1 MLYRTHVMSAL
12 ERRRVDFVNFER
24 GMRDEVGELAARLRA
39 LAGRTSEE
47 VRRASEAEG
56 VRVTYPSDELERARG
71 AVVPFAERWRSH
83 EEARRW
89 ALSVL
94 SNRATFAADGSQLF
108 PGREAS
114 VPVAAV
120 QVASFENP
128 HTPEGRYLKDVHFE
142 VITPDELRAGGR
154 GFDSPEQVVGAR
166 RFELEAEAV
175 RAFLERRRGW
185 RSRGE
190 RAPVAFFDN
199 TLVFSSPGG
208 DSETF
213 FSKRYATALAR
224 LIALSRETEVPV
236 VGYVDHSYA
245 PDVRDLLEA
254 FYKDLPET
262 NVYDARILSAH
273 EVEGGEPLL
282 NAWGDR
288 TIFWHCRRR
297 GLAASFFDERG
308 TPLVGF
314 VYLQTTGDG
323 SPARLDIPAWVQESG
338 LLEEVVD
345 AVRAECV
352 VGNGY
357 PYAVETADEAAV
369 MTARDRE
376 QFLRV
381 MQDFAAEHR
390 LDFRLSRKPAS
401 KARRR

>member
-1 MLYRTHVMSAL
+1 MLYRTHVLSAL
-12 ERRRVDFVNFER
+12 EERREQFVNFER
-24 GMRDEVGELAARLRA
+24 GLRDGVGELASRLRA
-39 LAGRTSEE
+39 LAGRTGDE
-47 VRRASEAEG
+47 VRRASESEG
-56 VRVTYPSDELERARG
+56 RRVTYPSSELEGAGG

-89 ALSVL
+89 ALGAL
-94 SNRATFAADGSQLF
+94 SNRVTFAADGSQLF

-128 HTPEGRYLKDVHFE
+128 HSPEGRYLKDVHFE
-142 VITPDELRAGGR
+142 VITPDELCAGGR
-154 GFDSPEQVVGAR
+154 GYDSPEQVVGAR
-166 RFELEAEAV
+166 RFELETESV
-175 RAFLERRRGW
+175 CAFLERRRGW

-190 RAPVAFFDN
+190 RMPVAFFDN
-199 TLVFSSPGG
+199 TLVFSSRRG

-213 FSKRYATALAR
+213 FANRYANALVR
-224 LIALSRETEVPV
+224 LITLSRETEVPV

-254 FYKDLPET
+254 FYGDLPET
-262 NVYDARILSAH
+262 NTYDAQIFHARPP
-273 EVEGGEPLL
+273 GGDARLL
-282 NAWGDR
+282 DAWGDR
-288 TIFWHCRRR
+288 TIFWYCRRR
-297 GLAASFFDERG
+297 SLAASFFNDAG
-308 TPLVGF
+308 APLVGF
-314 VYLQTTGDG
+314 VYLQTTADG
-323 SPARLDIPAWVQESG
+323 HPARLDIPAWVQEAG
-338 LLEEVVD
+338 LLEEVAD

-390 LDFRLSRKPAS
+390 LDFGLSRKPAS

>member
-12 ERRRVDFVNFER
+12 EARRGEFVNFQR

-39 LAGRTSEE
+39 LAGRKAED
-47 VRRASEAEG
+47 VRRESDADGARPS
-56 VRVTYPSDELERARG
+56 YPSDELERAGG
-71 AVVPFAERWRSH
+71 AVVGFEARWRSH

-89 ALSVL
+89 AAGVL
-94 SNRATFAADGSQLF
+94 SSRATFAADGSQLF
-108 PGREAS
+108 PGREVS

-166 RFELEAEAV
+166 RFELEADAV
-175 RAFLERRRGW
+175 CAFLERRRNW
-185 RSRGE
+185 RANKE
-190 RAPVAFFDN
+190 RMPLAFFDN
-199 TLVFSSPGG
+199 TLIFSSPRG

-213 FSKRYATALAR
+213 FKRYSSALTR
-224 LIALSRETEVPV
+224 LVTLSRETEVPV

-262 NVYDARILSAH
+262 NAYDAQILHARGR
-273 EVEGGEPLL
+273 EGGAPLL
-282 NAWGDR
+282 EAWGDR
-288 TIFWHCRRR
+288 TIFWYCRRR
-297 GLAASFFDERG
+297 NLAAGFFDERG
-308 TPLVGF
+308 APLVGF
-314 VYLQTTGDG
+314 VYLQTTSDG
-323 SPARLDIPAWVQESG
+323 HPARLDVPAWVHESG
-338 LLEEVVD
+338 LLEEVAD

-357 PYAVETADEAAV
+357 PYAVETADEAAL

-381 MQDFAAEHR
+381 MQDFAEQHQ
-390 LDFRLSRKPAS
+390 LDFRLSRKAAS
-401 KARRR
+401 KGRRR

>member
-1 MLYRTHVMSAL
+1 MLYRTHVLSAL
-12 ERRRVDFVNFER
+12 ERRREQFVSFER
-24 GMRDEVGELAARLRA
+24 GLRDGVGELAARLRA

-47 VRRASEAEG
+47 VRRESGAAGERA
-56 VRVTYPSDELERARG
+56 TYPSDELERARG

-128 HTPEGRYLKDVHFE
+128 HTPEGRYFKDVHFE

-175 RAFLERRRGW
+175 CAFLERRRGW
-185 RSRGE
+185 RTRGE

-199 TLVFSSPGG
+199 TLIFSSPRG
-208 DSETF
+208 DSESF
-213 FSKRYATALAR
+213 FKRYSSALAR

-254 FYKDLPET
+254 LYKDLPET
-262 NVYDARILSAH
+262 NVYDAQILSARAAD
-273 EVEGGEPLL
+273 GGAPLL
-282 NAWGDR
+282 DAWGDR
-288 TIFWHCRRR
+288 TIFWYCRRR
-297 GLAASFFDERG
+297 NLAASFFDENG
-308 TPLVGF
+308 APLVGF
-314 VYLQTTGDG
+314 VYLQTTADG
-323 SPARLDIPAWVQESG
+323 HPARLDIPAWVHEAG

-345 AVRAECV
+345 SVRAECV

-369 MTARDRE
+369 MTARDRQ

-381 MQDFAAEHR
+381 MEDFAAEHQ

>member
-1 MLYRTHVMSAL
+1 MLYRTHVLSAL
-12 ERRRVDFVNFER
+12 ERRREQFVSFER
-24 GMRDEVGELAARLRA
+24 GLRDGVGELAARLRS
-39 LAGRTSEE
+39 LAGRTGEE
-47 VRRASEAEG
+47 VRRESESEG
-56 VRVTYPSDELERARG
+56 KRVTYPSSELEQVSG
-71 AVVPFAERWRSH
+71 AVVPFGERWRSH

-89 ALSVL
+89 ALGAL
-94 SNRATFAADGSQLF
+94 SNRVTFAADGSQLF

-128 HTPEGRYLKDVHFE
+128 HSAGGRYLKDVHFE
-142 VITPDELRAGGR
+142 LITPDELCAGGR
-154 GFDSPEQVVGAR
+154 GYDSPEQVVGAR

-175 RAFLERRRGW
+175 CAFLERRRGW

-190 RAPVAFFDN
+190 RMPVAFFDN
-199 TLVFSSPGG
+199 TLVFSSPRG

-213 FSKRYATALAR
+213 FSKRYARALAK
-224 LIALSRETEVPV
+224 LITLSREAEVPV

-262 NVYDARILSAH
+262 SVYDAQIFHARPPA
-273 EVEGGEPLL
+273 GGARLL
-282 NAWGDR
+282 DAWGDR
-288 TIFWHCRRR
+288 TIFWYCRRR
-297 GLAASFFDERG
+297 GLAASFFNDAG
-308 TPLVGF
+308 APLVGF
-314 VYLQTTGDG
+314 VYLQTTADG
-323 SPARLDIPAWVQESG
+323 HPARLDMPAWVHEAG
-338 LLEEVVD
+338 LLEEVSD

-381 MQDFAAEHR
+381 MQDFAAEHQ
-390 LDFRLSRKPAS
+390 LDFGLSRKPAS